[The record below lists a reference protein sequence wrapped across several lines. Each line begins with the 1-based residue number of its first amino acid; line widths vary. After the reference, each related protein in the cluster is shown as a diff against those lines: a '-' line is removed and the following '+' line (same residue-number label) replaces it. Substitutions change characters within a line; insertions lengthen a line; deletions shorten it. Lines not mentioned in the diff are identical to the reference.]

1 MKTHLECLSCLMKQ
15 STALLGRLNLQEKT
29 NDKIIDEI
37 SRAIGETDST
47 QSPPLLMGEI
57 HRMIKN
63 VTGLVDPYEKAKENC
78 NRNVM
83 KFNDDWRELIDGS
96 PNPLLSSVRL
106 AIAGNT
112 LDLAVDPN
120 ADQANIKTAAMQ
132 SLVAVI
138 PALTLAKFVNDLNN
152 ASKILYLGDNAGEIV
167 FDRLLLELLPV
178 EKVTFVVRGQPVIN
192 DVTILDAQV
201 TGITNLVRVIDN
213 GSDLPGT
220 VLSMCSESF
229 QREFHEADLVI
240 AKGQG
245 NFESLNEEKK
255 NIFFLFKV
263 KCSVVEGI
271 TGYPIGT
278 HVFMNLD
285 SLRA

>member
-1 MKTHLECLSCLMKQ
+1 MKTHSECLSCLMKQ

-29 NDKIIDEI
+29 NDKIIDAI
-37 SRAIGETDST
+37 SRAIGETDPT

-57 HRMIKN
+57 HRMIKD
-63 VTGLVDPYEKAKENC
+63 VTGLVDPYEKAKQNC
-78 NRNVM
+78 NLNVM

-96 PNPLLSSVRL
+96 SNPLLSSVQL
-106 AIAGNT
+106 AIAGNII
-112 LDLAVDPN
+112 DLAVDPN
-120 ADQANIKTAAMQ
+120 ADQANIKTAAME
-132 SLVAVI
+132 SLAAVI
-138 PALTLAKFVNDLNN
+138 PASVLAKFVNDVNN

-178 EKVTFVVRGQPVIN
+178 EKITFVVRGQPVIN
-192 DVTILDAQV
+192 DVTLVDAHV

-220 VLSMCSESF
+220 VLSMCSEPF

-263 KCSVVEGI
+263 KCSVVEEI

-278 HVFMNLD
+278 HVFMNIH
-285 SLRA
+285 SL

>member
-1 MKTHLECLSCLMKQ
+1 M
-15 STALLGRLNLQEKT
+15 
-29 NDKIIDEI
+29 
-37 SRAIGETDST
+37 
-47 QSPPLLMGEI
+47 
-57 HRMIKN
+57 
-63 VTGLVDPYEKAKENC
+63 
-78 NRNVM
+78 
-83 KFNDDWRELIDGS
+83 
-96 PNPLLSSVRL
+96 
-106 AIAGNT
+106 
-112 LDLAVDPN
+112 
-120 ADQANIKTAAMQ
+120 
-132 SLVAVI
+132 
-138 PALTLAKFVNDLNN
+138 
-152 ASKILYLGDNAGEIV
+152 
-167 FDRLLLELLPV
+167 
-178 EKVTFVVRGQPVIN
+178 IN

-263 KCSVVEGI
+263 KCSVVQGI

-285 SLRA
+285 SL